1 MKAYKHGRTYFT
13 AFSQVLNSAILIKV
27 LEISRQLVNF
37 NLLMDYWNINR
48 RQTLNSL
55 ACGFGGLAFGALA
68 HKDAIASSNSPK
80 EIFHHRPKAKRIIF
94 IFIQV

>member
-1 MKAYKHGRTYFT
+1 
-13 AFSQVLNSAILIKV
+13 
-27 LEISRQLVNF
+27 
-37 NLLMDYWNINR
+37 MDYWNINR

-80 EIFHHRPKAKRIIF
+80 DIFHHRPKAKRVIF
-94 IFIQV
+94 IFMAGGVSTWTLLIIRKAL